1 MNDKPEQKSTPTTV
15 ASFFSMLT
23 KREKRAFWLMSG
35 INTFFLIVITLF
47 TDAGVLYTLAFWT
60 VIQVAIIVYYI
71 LVNKLKRKSVSRE
84 WVEALAFAVVAATL
98 IRTFLIEAY
107 TIPTPSMEK
116 SLLVG
121 DFLFVSKVNYGARAP
136 LTPISFPFAHNTMP
150 VIGTKS
156 YTEAFSM
163 PYFRLPGFQTIKNN
177 DVVVFNYPAED
188 GRPID
193 KKENYIKRCLAVA
206 GDVIQVINQ
215 QVFINGKPAE
225 NPPKMQFKYYVKT
238 DGSGFSEKTIRGL
251 DITEGSALS
260 QYGDFEL
267 ILTNEARKKI
277 KTLSNVQLIDSVVQP
292 TGTYVDYIFPHYK
305 PLPWNVD
312 NYGPLYVPKAGATI
326 TLDSSN
332 FYLYDRVIRVYEN
345 NPTFEMNEKGF
356 FIQGKRISSYTFKQ
370 DYYFLMGDNRHNS
383 ADSRFWGFVPHDH
396 IVGKALFIWMSW
408 DSNASG
414 FFKKIRWNRLFRG
427 IN

>member
-1 MNDKPEQKSTPTTV
+1 MTDKSQPQNIQARIT
-15 ASFFSMLT
+15 AFFALLT
-23 KREKRAFWLMSG
+23 KREKRAFWLMTV
-35 INTFFLIVITLF
+35 INTFFFIVITLF
-47 TDAGVLYTLAFWT
+47 TSASFFYTLAFWT
-60 VIQVAIIVYYI
+60 LVQVAIVLYYI
-71 LVNKLKRKSVSRE
+71 LVNKLERKSKSRE

-136 LTPISFPFAHNTMP
+136 MTPISFPFAHNTMP
-150 VIGTKS
+150 VTGGNS

-163 PYFRLPGFQTIKNN
+163 PYFRLPGFQSIKNN

-188 GRPID
+188 GRPVD
-193 KKENYIKRCLAVA
+193 KKENYIKRCLAIA
-206 GDVIQVINQ
+206 GDTIQVINQ
-215 QVFINGKPAE
+215 QVYINGKPAE

-238 DGSGFSEKTIRGL
+238 DGSGFSEKTIRSM

-267 ILTNEARKKI
+267 ILTNENKK
-277 KTLSNVQLIDSVVQP
+277 KVETLSNVQDVDSVVQP
-292 TGTYVDYIFPHYK
+292 EGLYVDYIFPHYK
-305 PLPWNVD
+305 PLAWNVD

-326 TLDSSN
+326 TLDSVN

-356 FIQGKRISSYTFKQ
+356 FIDGKPITTYTFKQ
-370 DYYFLMGDNRHNS
+370 DYYFMMGDNRHNS

-408 DSNASG
+408 DSNAPT

-427 IN
+427 IH